1 MRSCLLLC
9 VLCLMVAKG
18 LSTSP
23 CVCNDGP
30 PGSPGPSGPPGANG
44 VPGVDGNPGKD
55 GWPGIPGAPGVPG
68 PPGPVIMCGR
78 DVFGAIAQDVDT
90 LMKTTAKLELA
101 ANFDFTRKVGQKY
114 FVSNKLR
121 GSFQEAVEFCSQQ
134 GLELALPH
142 KDQENRIL
150 TQLFGDVDN
159 VAWINVNN
167 RAVANFQSD
176 MKSQRLTFTNWEGG
190 QPDESIQDTGCTTLR
205 DNGYWR
211 VTRDC
216 SLNAYI
222 ICQI

>member
-23 CVCNDGP
+23 CVCNGP
-30 PGSPGPSGPPGANG
+30 PGSPGPGGPPGANG

-68 PPGPVIMCGR
+68 LPGPVIMCGR
-78 DVFGAIAQDVDT
+78 
-90 LMKTTAKLELA
+90 A
-101 ANFDFTRKVGQKY
+101 ANFDFTRRVGQKY

-142 KDQENRIL
+142 KDQENRVL
-150 TQLFGDVDN
+150 TQLFGDVAN

-176 MKSQRLTFTNWEGG
+176 MKNQRLTFTNWEGG
-190 QPDESIQDTGCTTLR
+190 QPDKSIQDTGCTTLQ

>member
-78 DVFGAIAQDVDT
+78 
-90 LMKTTAKLELA
+90 A

>member
-1 MRSCLLLC
+1 
-9 VLCLMVAKG
+9 
-18 LSTSP
+18 
-23 CVCNDGP
+23 
-30 PGSPGPSGPPGANG
+30 
-44 VPGVDGNPGKD
+44 
-55 GWPGIPGAPGVPG
+55 
-68 PPGPVIMCGR
+68 MCGR

-90 LMKTTAKLELA
+90 LMKTTAKFELA
-101 ANFDFTRKVGQKY
+101 ANFDFTRRVGQKY

-176 MKSQRLTFTNWEGG
+176 MKNQRLTFTNWEGG
-190 QPDESIQDTGCTTLR
+190 QPDESIQDTGCTTLLH
-205 DNGYWR
+205 NGYWR